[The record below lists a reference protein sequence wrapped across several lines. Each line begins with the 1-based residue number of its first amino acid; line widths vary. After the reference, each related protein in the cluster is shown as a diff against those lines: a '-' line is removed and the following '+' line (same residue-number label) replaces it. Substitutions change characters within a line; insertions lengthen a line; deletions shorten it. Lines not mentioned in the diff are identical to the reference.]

1 MTINV
6 FTNRTKT
13 PNLFSDLRKDLVLS
27 PISEDLAVLK
37 NENAVKESIKNLI
50 LTDPG
55 ERLMQ
60 PFLGGGI
67 RELLFENL
75 MPRTIKTIENRVRDT
90 IELREPRCE
99 LIDVSVSANLDE
111 NSVRVIIQ
119 FYVSNVDQP
128 TSLDIILERIR

>member
-6 FTNRTKT
+6 FTNRSKT
-13 PNLFSDLRKDLVLS
+13 PDLFSDLRKDLVLS
-27 PISEDLAVLK
+27 PLSEDLAVLK

-50 LTDPG
+50 LTDRG

-75 MPRTIKTIENRVRDT
+75 IPRTVKSIENRVRDT
-90 IELREPRCE
+90 IELHEPRCE

>member
-90 IELREPRCE
+90 IELHEPRCE